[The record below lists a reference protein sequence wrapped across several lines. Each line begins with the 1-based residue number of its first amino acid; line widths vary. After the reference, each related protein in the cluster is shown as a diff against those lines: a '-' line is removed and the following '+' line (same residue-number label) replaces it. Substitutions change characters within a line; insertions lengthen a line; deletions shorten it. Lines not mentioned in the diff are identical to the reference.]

1 MSTIIYATSM
11 KQMIVLIVTLMTIS
25 WLAAKKYYKFKSAQE
40 QSGKTYNAVIGTTI
54 AILFAQFVW
63 AKIKK
68 LRSGINWRNMP
79 GIKRHGG
86 PMQRAKDLFAA
97 MKLEQCGSL

>member
-1 MSTIIYATSM
+1 M
-11 KQMIVLIVTLMTIS
+11 KQLIVVTLLLTSIT
-25 WLAAKKYYKFKSAQE
+25 WFATKKYYEFKKE
-40 QSGKTYNAVIGTTI
+40 KEHSGKTYTTVIGTTI
-54 AILFAQFVW
+54 AILFARFVW